1 MKNCPK
7 VSNIC
12 QIPNSYLING
22 QELFKM
28 FRKDEKQ
35 EEAAKKIPLQSLMNY
50 ILKIVSQQLIMSCMS
65 KLGIYVQQF
74 IQLILV
80 GHLNKSKTF
89 VTF

>member
-1 MKNCPK
+1 MAKSFLKCLEK
-7 VSNIC
+7 T
-12 QIPNSYLING
+12 
-22 QELFKM
+22 K
-28 FRKDEKQ
+28 KQ
-35 EEAAKKIPLQSLMNY
+35 EEAAKNIPLQSLMNY